1 MSTAFSPAQLRASLW
16 ARQGSRVHAVID
28 GLVVPGI
35 AEKLKSAKLDGWD
48 CLQRGALSAEAAER
62 APYLAELS
70 ESSPFTD
77 WLLDEATPTYPGWGV
92 LAISTRP
99 LLAVREHCRSIGE
112 VILPNGDRRPWR
124 WYDPEVLR
132 AILPTLL
139 AGQLDEVFGLD
150 QAIVIPAA
158 DAWTW
163 LSMQDGVLA
172 TDTRP
177 LIAPAR

>member
-35 AEKLKSAKLDGWD
+35 ADKLKGAKVAGWD
-48 CLQRGALSAEAAER
+48 CLQRGALSAEAAAR

-70 ESSPFTD
+70 VSSPFTD

-92 LAISTRP
+92 LIIATQP
-99 LLAVREHCRSIGE
+99 LLAVREHCRSIGQ
-112 VILPNGDRRPWR
+112 VILPDGDRRAWR
-124 WYDPEVLR
+124 WYDPEVLGT
-132 AILPTLL
+132 ILPTLL
-139 AGQLDEVFGLD
+139 AGQLDEVFGLG
-150 QAIVIPAA
+150 QAIVLPAA

-163 LSMQDGVLA
+163 LSMQEGVLA
-172 TDTRP
+172 TDTRS
-177 LIAPAR
+177 LMAPAR